1 MSVGKGRHPEQRAQH
16 REKQRGVEMSKFLS
30 VTWFGCTDRESQGS
44 RQSHS
49 QATERCIVAGGGQCV
64 FRVQEN
70 TGLESRDAV
79 QALYG
84 KDALVSQGASL
95 NLRLLLYKSRR
106 LFG

>member
-64 FRVQEN
+64 FRGQEN

-84 KDALVSQGASL
+84 ESGCLSEPPSPPL
-95 NLRLLLYKSRR
+95 
-106 LFG
+106 